1 MTDDHNRIKFGIC
14 TDQNLSFDTLVERWQ
29 LFEKLGF
36 DSVWDCDHFNQTSNE
51 TGPYFEG
58 WTTLA
63 ALATQTTSIRIGVLV
78 SCNTFRHPG
87 LLAQQAMTVDHVSN
101 GRLELGLGGGYTDGE
116 HGRFGIELP
125 PVGDRRRMYREAVQ
139 IVDSL
144 LTQESTTF
152 NGRYYQLYGAYVRPA
167 CVQKPRPPLTLAA
180 HKPLMLKIC
189 AEFADTWNS
198 LGTAD
203 EMRERN
209 EILDQHC
216 ADIGRDPKDIR
227 RSFYG
232 WSALMPEQGLTD
244 PWTSVDAFEDM
255 IGIYR
260 DAGITEFLIDQPQ
273 SDQFAVLEKVAADVI
288 PKLRNAN

>member
-1 MTDDHNRIKFGIC
+1 MAKRHNSLRFGIC
-14 TDQNLSFDTLVERWQ
+14 TDQNLSFDTLVQRWQ

-58 WTTLA
+58 WTLLA
-63 ALATQTTSIRIGVLV
+63 ALATQTSTIRIGVLV

-87 LLAQQAMTVDHVSN
+87 LLAQQAMTVDHVSK

-116 HGRFGIELP
+116 HERFGIELP
-125 PVGDRRRMYREAVQ
+125 PPGDRRRMYREAVQ
-139 IVDSL
+139 IIDSL
-144 LTQESTTF
+144 LTKESTTF
-152 NGRYYQLYGAYVRPA
+152 NGRYYQLNGAYVRPSP
-167 CVQKPRPPLTLAA
+167 VQKPRPPLTLAA
-180 HKPLMLKIC
+180 HKPLMLKVC

-203 EMRERN
+203 ELRERN
-209 EILDQHC
+209 DILDQHC
-216 ADIGRDPKDIR
+216 ADLGRDPKAIR

-255 IGIYR
+255 VGLYR
-260 DAGITEFLIDQPQ
+260 EAGITEFLIDQPKPEQ
-273 SDQFAVLEKVAADVI
+273 DAVLEQVAGDLIPRLRADS
-288 PKLRNAN
+288 

>member
-1 MTDDHNRIKFGIC
+1 MTDDHNRIRFGIC
-14 TDQNLSFDTLVERWQ
+14 TDQNLSFETLAQHWQ

-58 WTTLA
+58 WTLLA

-144 LTQESTTF
+144 LTKESTTF
-152 NGRYYQLYGAYVRPA
+152 NGRYYQLNGAYVRPA
-167 CVQKPRPPLTLAA
+167 SVQKPRPPLTLAA
-180 HKPLMLKIC
+180 HKPRMLKVC

-203 EMRERN
+203 ELRERN
-209 EILDQHC
+209 QILDQHC
-216 ADIGRDPKDIR
+216 ADIGRDPKEIR

-255 IGIYR
+255 VGLYR
-260 DAGITEFLIDQPQ
+260 DAGISEFLIDSPQ
-273 SDQFAVLEKVAADVI
+273 ENQFAVLEKVATDLL
-288 PKLRNAN
+288 PKLRAAD

>member
-1 MTDDHNRIKFGIC
+1 MTDDHNALRFGIC
-14 TDQNLSFDTLVERWQ
+14 TDQNLSFDMLAERWQ
-29 LFEKLGF
+29 MFEKLGF
-36 DSVWDCDHFNQTSNE
+36 DSIWDCDHFNQTSNE

-58 WTTLA
+58 WTLLA

-87 LLAQQAMTVDHVSN
+87 LLAQQAMTVDHVSH

-125 PVGDRRRMYREAVQ
+125 PPGDRRRMYREAVQ

-144 LTQESTTF
+144 LTKESTTF
-152 NGRYYQLYGAYVRPA
+152 DGRYYQLNGAYVRPSS
-167 CVQKPRPPLTLAA
+167 VQKPRPPLTLAA
-180 HKPLMLKIC
+180 HKPLMLKVC

-203 EMRERN
+203 ELRERN
-209 EILDQHC
+209 KILDQHC
-216 ADIGRDPKDIR
+216 ADIGRDPKEIR

-255 IGIYR
+255 VGLYR
-260 DAGITEFLIDQPQ
+260 DAGITEFLIDSPQ
-273 SDQFAVLEKVAADVI
+273 ADQFAVLEKVAGDLL
-288 PKLRNAN
+288 PKLRDAG

>member
-1 MTDDHNRIKFGIC
+1 MTDNHNSLKFGIC
-14 TDQNLSFDTLVERWQ
+14 TDQNLSFNTLVERWQ

-58 WTTLA
+58 WTVLA

-144 LTQESTTF
+144 LTKETTTF
-152 NGRYYQLYGAYVRPA
+152 NGRYYQLNGAYVRPA

-180 HKPLMLKIC
+180 HKPLMLKVC

-203 EMRERN
+203 ELRERN

-216 ADIGRDPKDIR
+216 ADIGRDPKEIR

-255 IGIYR
+255 IGLYR
-260 DAGITEFLIDQPQ
+260 EAGITEFLIDQPQ
-273 SDQFAVLEKVAADVI
+273 ADQFAVLEQVAADVM
-288 PKLRNAN
+288 PKMRAAA

>member
-1 MTDDHNRIKFGIC
+1 MTDDHNKLRFGIC

-63 ALATQTTSIRIGVLV
+63 ALATHTSSIRIGVLV

-87 LLAQQAMTVDHVSN
+87 LLAQQAMTVDHISK

-139 IVDSL
+139 IVNSL
-144 LTQESTTF
+144 LTTESTTF
-152 NGRYYQLYGAYVRPA
+152 NGRYYQLNGAYVRPA
-167 CVQKPRPPLTLAA
+167 PVQKPRPPLTLAA
-180 HKPLMLKIC
+180 HKPRMLKVC

-198 LGTAD
+198 LGTAT
-203 EMRERN
+203 ELRERN
-209 EILDQHC
+209 EILTQHC
-216 ADIGRDPKDIR
+216 IDIGRDPKEVR

-255 IGIYR
+255 VGLYR
-260 DAGITEFLIDQPQ
+260 DAGISEFLIDQPQ
-273 SDQFAVLEKVAADVI
+273 ASQFAVLERVADELI
-288 PKLRNAN
+288 PKLRES

>member
-1 MTDDHNRIKFGIC
+1 MTDNHNSLKFGIC
-14 TDQNLSFDTLVERWQ
+14 TDQNLSFNTLVERWQ

-58 WTTLA
+58 WTVLA

-144 LTQESTTF
+144 LTKETTTF
-152 NGRYYQLYGAYVRPA
+152 NGRYYQLNGAYVRPA

-180 HKPLMLKIC
+180 HKPRMLKVC

-203 EMRERN
+203 ELRERN

-216 ADIGRDPKDIR
+216 ADIGRDPKEIR

-255 IGIYR
+255 IGLYR
-260 DAGITEFLIDQPQ
+260 EAGITEFLIDQPQ
-273 SDQFAVLEKVAADVI
+273 ADQFAVLEQVAADVM
-288 PKLRNAN
+288 PKMRAAA

>member
-1 MTDDHNRIKFGIC
+1 MTDDHNALRFGIC
-14 TDQNLSFDTLVERWQ
+14 TDQNLSFDTLAERWR

-58 WTTLA
+58 WTLLA

-87 LLAQQAMTVDHVSN
+87 LLAQQAMTVDHVSH

-125 PVGDRRRMYREAVQ
+125 LPGDRRRMYREAVQ
-139 IVDSL
+139 IVHSL
-144 LTQESTTF
+144 LTKESTTF
-152 NGRYYQLYGAYVRPA
+152 DGRYYQLNGAYVRPA
-167 CVQKPRPPLTLAA
+167 SVQRPRPPLTLAA
-180 HKPLMLKIC
+180 HKPLMLKVC

-203 EMRERN
+203 ELRERN

-216 ADIGRDPKDIR
+216 ADIGRDPKEIR

-255 IGIYR
+255 VGLYR
-260 DAGITEFLIDQPQ
+260 DAGITEFLIDTPQ
-273 SDQFAVLEKVAADVI
+273 AEQFAVLEKVAGELI
-288 PKLRNAN
+288 PRLRNPA

>member
-1 MTDDHNRIKFGIC
+1 MTDDHNKLRFGIC
-14 TDQNLSFDTLVERWQ
+14 TDQNLSFDTLAQHWQ

-58 WTTLA
+58 WTLLA
-63 ALATQTTSIRIGVLV
+63 ALATQTTRIRIGVLV

-144 LTQESTTF
+144 LTKESTTF
-152 NGRYYQLYGAYVRPA
+152 NGRYYQLNGAYVRPA
-167 CVQKPRPPLTLAA
+167 SVQKPRPPLTLAA
-180 HKPLMLKIC
+180 HKPRMLKVC

-198 LGTAD
+198 LGTAG
-203 EMRERN
+203 ELRERN

-216 ADIGRDPKDIR
+216 ADIGRDPKEIR

-255 IGIYR
+255 VGLYR
-260 DAGITEFLIDQPQ
+260 DAGITEFIIDSPQ
-273 SDQFAVLEKVAADVI
+273 SDQFSVLEKVAADLI
-288 PKLRNAN
+288 PKLRDS